1 MADAP
6 VAGEGLPPAG
16 AWAPLE
22 DVGEFITVAGP
33 VYVSTERLDPG
44 EPARYGLR
52 IMRHHCNG
60 LGNCHGGMLATFLD
74 LAMACGLYAAGGIDR
89 NLPTITMT
97 LDYLAPAL
105 LGDWIESRV
114 AIVHRTRRMAFVQAT
129 LSGRDGPVI
138 RGNAVF
144 RIRPAG

>member
-1 MADAP
+1 MVEDSRDI
-6 VAGEGLPPAG
+6 AG
-16 AWAPLE
+16 AAPGGAWSILD
-22 DVGEFITVAGP
+22 DVGEFIAVAGP
-33 VYVSTERLDPG
+33 VFVTTEGLGPG

-114 AIVHRTRRMAFVQAT
+114 AIVHRTPRMAFVQAT

-144 RIRPAG
+144 RIRPAA